1 MEAIMEPLEH
11 MQKFGKAVSFGPPC
25 MKTQKTLLEG
35 VLDAKNMEI

>member
-11 MQKFGKAVSFGPPC
+11 MLKFGKVVSFGPPC
-25 MKTQKTLLEG
+25 MKTQKILLEG